1 MDISN
6 ALTPIRGDARY
17 VKKLFSHEDFFDNTT
32 NIIPLGS
39 STDFEHFEIEYV
51 LQLPV
56 SGRSHHGLVSVAV
69 LSSVSAEIANHTYE
83 FPDSE
88 LEIETITYS
97 VNVNVGTVQ
106 LRVAVAGV
114 GENPTFNYR
123 IAAISAAD

>member
-1 MDISN
+1 MDVSN

-17 VKKLFSHEDFFDNTT
+17 IKKLFNHEDFFDNTT

-56 SGRSHHGLVSVAV
+56 SGRSHHGIISVAI
-69 LSSVSAEIANHTYE
+69 LSMSSAEIANHTYE

-88 LEIETITYS
+88 LEIETLTYS
-97 VNVNVGTVQ
+97 VNVNVGIVQ
-106 LRVAVAGV
+106 LRVSVASV